1 MAGLSSAAFCLESQH
16 IWNLRMTVEHNV
28 LPRAMSLAV
37 HELRTPVTV
46 VSGYL
51 RMLLREQAGPLTE
64 KQKKMLEEADRSCG
78 RLGTLVSEMSEFGKL
93 EGREL
98 ALAQQEF
105 DLAAIAEELAS
116 GMHEGSDRGV
126 RLEVRCSGPL
136 MVTGDRVRIA
146 AAVKAL
152 AYSALRERGEP
163 GAVIV
168 ECSRQDRRQGVAG
181 DNEERRQ
188 GVAEDNEE
196 RHQGVAGDNEER
208 HQGVPGNQ
216 VPGNPAW
223 AVIAIGDEAA
233 VSALPRIGP
242 GTTPPFDEWR
252 GGLGLALPVARRV
265 IEAHGGALWSGD
277 AGQSRAASALRLP
290 LRT

>member
-1 MAGLSSAAFCLESQH
+1 
-16 IWNLRMTVEHNV
+16 MTVEHNV

-46 VSGYL
+46 VAGYL

-78 RLGTLVSEMSEFGKL
+78 RLGHLVAEMSEFGKL
-93 EGREL
+93 EAREI
-98 ALAQQEF
+98 ALARQDF
-105 DLAAIAEELAS
+105 DLAAVAEELAS

-126 RLEVRCSGPL
+126 RLEVRTAGPL
-136 MVTGDRVRIA
+136 MVTGDRTRIA

-152 AYSALRERGEP
+152 TYSALRERGEP
-163 GAVIV
+163 GAVVV
-168 ECSRQDRRQGVAG
+168 ECSQQ
-181 DNEERRQ
+181 ERRQ
-188 GVAEDNEE
+188 GVPGDREE
-196 RHQGVAGDNEER
+196 RRE
-208 HQGVPGNQ
+208 GVPGNR
-216 VPGNPAW
+216 VSGSPAW

-233 VSALPRIGP
+233 VSALARIGP

-265 IEAHGGALWSGD
+265 IEAHGGALWSGE
-277 AGQSRAASALRLP
+277 AGHSRAASALRLP

>member
-1 MAGLSSAAFCLESQH
+1 
-16 IWNLRMTVEHNV
+16 MTVEHNV

-78 RLGTLVSEMSEFGKL
+78 RLGTLVAEMSEFGKL

-98 ALAQQEF
+98 TLARQDF
-105 DLAAIAEELAS
+105 DLASVAEELAS

-126 RLEVRCSGPL
+126 RLEVRCAGPL
-136 MVTGDRVRIA
+136 MVTGDRSRIA

-152 AYSALRERGEP
+152 TYSALRERGEP
-163 GAVIV
+163 GAVVV
-168 ECSRQDRRQGVAG
+168 ECSQL
-181 DNEERRQ
+181 ERRQ
-188 GVAEDNEE
+188 DGP
-196 RHQGVAGDNEER
+196 GD
-208 HQGVPGNQ
+208 Q
-216 VPGNPAW
+216 VPGSPAW
-223 AVIAIGDEAA
+223 AVIAIGDETA
-233 VSALPRIGP
+233 VSALVRMEP
-242 GTTPPFDEWR
+242 GTTPSFDEWR

-277 AGQSRAASALRLP
+277 AGHSRAASALRLP